1 MSKKR
6 IVAAVVASLVLGGC
20 SQIGVT
26 GPRDMGGT
34 VNGSGN
40 IVSEDRPV
48 SGFDRI
54 ALGGFGDVVVTLGET
69 ESLTVETDDNI
80 LPHITTEVRGG
91 TLLLE
96 LAEEARSTRFEPGQ
110 GVRFVVTT
118 RFLRALELDGA
129 GNFHVP
135 KVEADTFDV
144 TVRGLGDVTLEAI
157 AAEALRV
164 DVFGQGN
171 IEVAGEVD
179 RLEIHIGGLGE
190 LQAGD
195 LRAQSVQ
202 ATITG
207 MGNATVWAVDTLDVR
222 ISGTGYVN
230 SYGTFVDVRQEVGGT
245 GGVVSL
251 GPK

>member
-1 MSKKR
+1 MSKNR
-6 IVAAVVASLVLGGC
+6 IVAALVVSPAVGACSNIDEAIPPEGG
-20 SQIGVT
+20 
-26 GPRDMGGT
+26 DT
-34 VNGSGN
+34 VIGSGN
-40 IVSEDRPV
+40 VVSEDRPV

-69 ESLTVETDDNI
+69 DSLTVETDDNI
-80 LPHITTEVRGG
+80 LPYITTEVRGG

-96 LAEEARSTRFEPGQ
+96 LVEEARSTRFEPSQ
-110 GVRFVVTT
+110 GVRFLVTT
-118 RFLRALELDGA
+118 RSLRALELDGA

-135 KVEADTFDV
+135 EVEADPFDV

-164 DVFGQGN
+164 DVLGQGN

-230 SYGTFVDVRQEVGGT
+230 YHGTFVDVRQEVNGT
-245 GGVVSL
+245 GGVVAL
-251 GPK
+251 GAK